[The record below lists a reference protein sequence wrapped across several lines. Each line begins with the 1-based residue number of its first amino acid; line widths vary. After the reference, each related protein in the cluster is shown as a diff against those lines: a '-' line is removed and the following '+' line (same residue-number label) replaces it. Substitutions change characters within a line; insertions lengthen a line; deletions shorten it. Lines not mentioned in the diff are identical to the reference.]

1 MTFVF
6 LEFSLTV
13 RDNDYNKKDCIRVK
27 HVLSDFI
34 FKKQEKCTNM
44 TDLLL
49 NFYIS
54 ITDFGYYQFIHFQ
67 CFKVFFFFF
76 QLCNDAFHSE
86 MLRTMLQ
93 FQNQPPS
100 VCVPVFYSKIG
111 ITSTSTFNLCP
122 PALKMMP
129 FKGTT
134 SAKSRP

>member
-1 MTFVF
+1 MTFVS

-54 ITDFGYYQFIHFQ
+54 ITDFGYY
-67 CFKVFFFFF
+67 
-76 QLCNDAFHSE
+76 
-86 MLRTMLQ
+86 
-93 FQNQPPS
+93 
-100 VCVPVFYSKIG
+100 
-111 ITSTSTFNLCP
+111 
-122 PALKMMP
+122 
-129 FKGTT
+129 
-134 SAKSRP
+134 